1 MNREKNVVDTFV
13 DNMKKFDNQK
23 RFNNVSLLFLN
34 L

>member
-23 RFNNVSLLFLN
+23 RFNNVSLLFLK